1 MQQNQFLGL
10 SHLNRIKI
18 VQCVRTGFTDKICCL
33 LVRAETE
40 EDPTARIGSHEL
52 SAGKG
57 GLLLL

>member
-52 SAGKG
+52 SA
-57 GLLLL
+57 